1 MNHAL
6 HTSYLDTLGKS
17 FQSIFRG
24 CPFFRD
30 RNLLA
35 GGVVTL
41 ARPLFANSDANGTLV
56 LKRFV
61 CVSNRRN
68 VMSTVKVAAV

>member
-1 MNHAL
+1 MESRDDRL
-6 HTSYLDTLGKS
+6 TPTCITIGS
-17 FQSIFRG
+17 RG
-24 CPFFRD
+24 NSC
-30 RNLLA
+30 LLPLERSVA
-35 GGVVTL
+35 GIVTL